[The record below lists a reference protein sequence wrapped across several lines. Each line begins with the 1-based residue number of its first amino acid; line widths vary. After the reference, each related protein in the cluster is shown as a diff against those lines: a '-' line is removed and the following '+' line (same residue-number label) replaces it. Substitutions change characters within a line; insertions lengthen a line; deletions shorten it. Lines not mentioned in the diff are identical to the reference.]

1 MRNVR
6 IVIGA
11 LIAIAALSICAFGQN
26 SGSFTGTVKDSEG
39 GVIPGSAVT
48 VLEQATGLRQATTTN
63 AEGNF
68 VFPQLPAG
76 TYTITAEAKGFK
88 KSESKDIVLS
98 VATRVSLGDLVLEV
112 GSITDTITVKPMAGP
127 SRFRRIPASVPT
139 S

>member
-1 MRNVR
+1 MRKA
-6 IVIGA
+6 ITVIGV
-11 LIAIAALSICAFGQN
+11 IVAIAALSICAFAQN

-48 VLEQATGLRQATTTN
+48 VLEQATGLRQAGTTN

-88 KSESKDIVLS
+88 KSESKDIILP
-98 VATRVSLGDLVLEV
+98 VATRVSLGDIVLEV